1 MLRRWLRPSSQRPL
15 LAPQSPRELLL
26 SLKHYD
32 DEKGLDAFLARFD
45 FAGVSPHQVYA
56 SVLGRL
62 PESAQVAAT
71 PADYNPRQHL
81 KQMLLSSEFQSGLI
95 AHLLRAF
102 PEKKRLVF
110 VHVPKCAGSD
120 LASHLMRRYEGSFLG
135 QLDQDPLHIA
145 PERLPWRLQ
154 MLMVNLHRRD
164 TIAVTGHIG
173 LHWLLSERLLRFG
186 DVSFTVIRDPI
197 EMAVSK
203 VNYVLTLMQRDLSS
217 RTPLVMEWIRRFN
230 LQRYSEGLPT
240 DMQALKQIALAMLRD
255 TKIVPQE
262 NICSFLGSGTARSAL
277 DLCASANIELTTV
290 SRYEAW
296 LKARWGIDK
305 SERVNESNKILTRA
319 DLGAGDMDYL
329 GQLRQDDM
337 QFYQRIDTRIAASGR
352 LSIFGAEVSAP

>member
-1 MLRRWLRPSSQRPL
+1 MLRRLLRPAAARPL
-15 LAPQSPRELLL
+15 PAPQSPRELLL

-32 DEKGLDAFLARFD
+32 DAQGLDAFLARFD
-45 FAGVSPHQVYA
+45 FTGVSPHQVYA

-71 PADYNPRQHL
+71 AADYDPRQHF
-81 KQMLLSSEFQSGLI
+81 KQMLLSEEFQSHLI
-95 AHLLRAF
+95 AYVLRAF
-102 PEKKRLVF
+102 PEKKRLCF

-120 LASHLMRRYEGSFLG
+120 LASHLMQRYQGAFIG

-154 MLMVNLHRRD
+154 MLVVNLHRYD
-164 TIAVTGHIG
+164 TLAVTGHIG
-173 LHWLLSERLLRFG
+173 LHWLLSEKLLRFG
-186 DVSFTVIRDPI
+186 DVSFTVIRDPVD
-197 EMAVSK
+197 MAVSK

-230 LQRYSEGLPT
+230 LHRYSEGLPT
-240 DMQALKQIALAMLRD
+240 DAQELKQIALAMLRD

-296 LKARWGIDK
+296 LKARWGIA
-305 SERVNESNKILTRA
+305 SSARVNESNKILSRTDLSA
-319 DLGAGDMDYL
+319 DDLVYL
-329 GQLRQDDM
+329 SQLRREDM
-337 QFYQRIDTRIAASGR
+337 QFYQRLDERLTATGR
-352 LSIFGAEVSAP
+352 LSIFGAEI

>member
-1 MLRRWLRPSSQRPL
+1 MLRRLLSPSSRQSLP
-15 LAPQSPRELLL
+15 APQSPRELLL
-26 SLKHYD
+26 ALKHYD
-32 DEKGLDAFLARFD
+32 DEKGLDAFLERFD

-71 PADYNPRQHL
+71 PADYDPRQHL

-95 AHLLRAF
+95 MHLLRAF
-102 PEKKRLVF
+102 PEKQRLVF

-120 LASHLMRRYEGSFLG
+120 LASHLMRRYEGAFIG

-154 MLMVNLHRRD
+154 MLIANLHRHD

-173 LHWLLSERLLRFG
+173 LHWLLSEKLLRFG
-186 DVSFTVIRDPI
+186 DVSFTVIRDPVD
-197 EMAVSK
+197 MAVSK
-203 VNYVLTLMQRDLSS
+203 VNYVLTLMQRDPSS

-240 DMQALKQIALAMLRD
+240 DAEALKQIALTMLRD

-290 SRYEAW
+290 SRYDAW
-296 LKARWGIDK
+296 LKLRWGIER
-305 SERVNESNKILTRA
+305 SERVNESNKILTRTDLTSD
-319 DLGAGDMDYL
+319 DLGYL
-329 GQLRQDDM
+329 GHLRQEDL
-337 QFYQRIDTRIAASGR
+337 QFYQRIDARIAASGR
-352 LSIFGAEVSAP
+352 LSIFGAEV